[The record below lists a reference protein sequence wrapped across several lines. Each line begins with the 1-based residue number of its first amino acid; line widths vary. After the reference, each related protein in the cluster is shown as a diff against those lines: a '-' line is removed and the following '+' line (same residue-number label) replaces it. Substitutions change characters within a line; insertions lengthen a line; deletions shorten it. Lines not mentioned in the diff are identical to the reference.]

1 MWTRCFL
8 FLSVFSLSSAARFGS
23 SGTPFATVT
32 SRRAS
37 VLAKSSSTT
46 DDILKLRGGAGPLDP
61 SIVLKTG
68 SVVAAI
74 NGLMTQF
81 APVESAVAYGLDED
95 G

>member
-8 FLSVFSLSSAARFGS
+8 FLSVFSLSNASHFGS
-23 SGTPFATVT
+23 SGRLFATVT
-32 SRRAS
+32 PRRAA
-37 VLAKSSSTT
+37 VLAESSTT

-74 NGLMTQF
+74 NGLLTQF

>member
-1 MWTRCFL
+1 MWTRYFL

-23 SGTPFATVT
+23 SGQLFAP
-32 SRRAS
+32 RRAS
-37 VLAKSSSTT
+37 VLAKSSTT